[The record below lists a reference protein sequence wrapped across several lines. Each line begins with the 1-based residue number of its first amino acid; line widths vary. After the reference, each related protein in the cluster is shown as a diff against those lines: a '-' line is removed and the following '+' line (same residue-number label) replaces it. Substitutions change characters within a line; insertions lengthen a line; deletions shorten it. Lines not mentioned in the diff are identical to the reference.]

1 MDAQSSSS
9 SGAIE
14 QRRKDALKAYRED
27 LEKEYAK
34 TEDDIKAVQS
44 VGQIIG
50 EVMKQLDDERCA
62 FYQSLRCSKTNERF
76 IVIVKASSGPRYV
89 VSYRPALPAEK
100 LKAGTR
106 VSLDMT
112 TLTIMRI
119 LPREV
124 DPLVYKMSLEDP
136 GGASFAGIGGLG
148 EQIIELPLL
157 NPELFLRVG
166 IKPPK
171 GVLLYGP
178 PGTGKT
184 LLARAVA
191 ATLNTNFLKV
201 VSSAI
206 VDKYIGES
214 ARVVR
219 EMFGYAKDHEPC
231 VIFMDEIDAIG
242 GRRFSEGTSADRE
255 IQRTLM
261 ELLNQMDGFDSL
273 GKTKIIMATNR
284 PDTLDPALL
293 RPGRLDRKIEVPLPN
308 EQARLE
314 ILKIH
319 AAPVNKGGD
328 IDYEAIVKLSDSFNG
343 ADLRNV
349 VTEAGMFAIRDDRE
363 YINQE
368 DLTKAARKVGEAK
381 KHETKMEYS
390 T

>member
-1 MDAQSSSS
+1 MSSDDERQKALDSYRAKLLES
-9 SGAIE
+9 REWEAKLKSLRLEIKDL
-14 QRRKDALKAYRED
+14 QREFDR
-27 LEKEYAK
+27 
-34 TEDDIKAVQS
+34 TEDNIKALQS

-50 EVMKQLDDERCA
+50 EVLKQLDDER
-62 FYQSLRCSKTNERF
+62 F
-76 IVIVKASSGPRYV
+76 IVKASSGPRYV
-89 VSYRPALPAEK
+89 VGCRSKVDKVK
-100 LKAGTR
+100 LKQGTR
-106 VSLDMT
+106 VALDMT
-112 TLTIMRI
+112 TLTIMRM

-124 DPLVYKMSLEDP
+124 DPLVYNMSLEDP
-136 GGASFAGIGGLG
+136 GQVSFAGIGGLND
-148 EQIIELPLL
+148 QIRELREVIELPLK

-191 ATLNTNFLKV
+191 SSLETNFLK
-201 VSSAI
+201 AI

-214 ARVVR
+214 ARLIR
-219 EMFGYAKDHEPC
+219 EMFGYAKEHEPC
-231 VIFMDEIDAIG
+231 IIFMDEIDAIG

-261 ELLNQMDGFDSL
+261 ELLNQLDGFDYL

-293 RPGRLDRKIEVPLPN
+293 RAGRLDRKIEIALPN
-308 EQARLE
+308 EVGRLE

-319 AAPVNKGGD
+319 AQGVVTEGE
-328 IDYEAIVKLSDSFNG
+328 IDFESVVKMSDGLNG

-349 VTEAGMFAIRDDRE
+349 VTEAGLFAIKDYRDA
-363 YINQE
+363 INQ
-368 DLTKAARKVGEAK
+368 DDFNKAVRKVAESK
-381 KHETKMEYS
+381 KLEGKLEYQKL
-390 T
+390 